1 MHAAECLLWCGEG
14 GCVCGNVSLSDFN
27 DIKNKVV

>member
-1 MHAAECLLWCGEG
+1 MFVVWKG
-14 GCVCGNVSLSDFN
+14 GWGGGGGGNVSLSDFN